1 MKTIDALKKVF
12 KDTPNIK
19 ILEVLMNGKK
29 FSGRNIQKSAHVG
42 FYTAKK
48 VLEGFEE
55 IGLIHHWK
63 YGKMHAY
70 QIDEESEIIKL
81 LARSE
86 VKK

>member
-1 MKTIDALKKVF
+1 MNKIDALKKVF

-19 ILEVLMNGKK
+19 ILEVLMTGKK
-29 FSGRNIQKSAHVG
+29 FTGRSIQKSAHVG

-55 IGLIHHWK
+55 IGLIHHWEI
-63 YGKMHAY
+63 GKTHVY

-81 LARSE
+81 LEGA
-86 VKK
+86 K